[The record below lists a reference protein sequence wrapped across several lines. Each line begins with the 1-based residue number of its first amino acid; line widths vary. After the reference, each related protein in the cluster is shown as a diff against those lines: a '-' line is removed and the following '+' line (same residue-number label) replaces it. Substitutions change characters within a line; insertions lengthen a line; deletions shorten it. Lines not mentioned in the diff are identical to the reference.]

1 MAKFALIKILEWNL
15 LPRKAQLLGIIEMKY
30 DPFAVFPNIMRNN
43 NFDIIPIMNFYYDRG
58 RYKLTAQELWDIEI
72 VSDNKKLL
80 SMALLA

>member
-1 MAKFALIKILEWNL
+1 MTKFAFIKILEWDF

-30 DPFAVFPNIMRNN
+30 SPLEVFPTIMRNS
-43 NFDIIPIMNFYYDRG
+43 NFDIIQIMNFRYDKN
-58 RYKLTAQELWDIEI
+58 RYKLITQELWDIEI

>member
-30 DPFAVFPNIMRNN
+30 DPFAVFPNIMKNN
-43 NFDIIPIMNFYYDRG
+43 NFDIIQIRGFCYDKNK
-58 RYKLTAQELWDIEI
+58 YKLTTQEFWNIEI

-80 SMALLA
+80 SIALLA